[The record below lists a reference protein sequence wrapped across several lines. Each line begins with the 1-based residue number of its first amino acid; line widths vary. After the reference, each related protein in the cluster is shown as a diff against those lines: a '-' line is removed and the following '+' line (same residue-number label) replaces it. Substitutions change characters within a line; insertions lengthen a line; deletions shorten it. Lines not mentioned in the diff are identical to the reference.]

1 MSLLPK
7 WWKDFSFD
15 QPICFFFSGSK
26 RRNSRT
32 SVEDPSQSWKPTC
45 SREVRSRITHYQSL
59 LVNRPQWASRS
70 TSHTLNQNETYV
82 ERDFLAMLGKH
93 NESLWRLKCW
103 WYFCG
108 GHGLILDAKSLEAHL
123 CFKFVFFNLSQS
135 SPILTT
141 LDYFR

>member
-15 QPICFFFSGSK
+15 QPIFFFLLRFQEKKLPDLIWGPITELKTHLFARGSFTNNPLSIIISK
-26 RRNSRT
+26 SP
-32 SVEDPSQSWKPTC
+32 SVSK
-45 SREVRSRITHYQSL
+45 SL
-59 LVNRPQWASRS
+59 NFAYVKSKWD
-70 TSHTLNQNETYV
+70 V

-108 GHGLILDAKSLEAHL
+108 GHGLILGAKSLEAHL